1 MFPEAAD
8 GKATPE
14 RCGTYVMRSVLEFL
28 HDGLRVTLQRTGDDH
43 ETSECQILFDVAA
56 LQVPDLWLDEN
67 ENHII
72 TSDGHLPILYYLRSS
87 IKSGRTA
94 HKTQRSLVVFVCDK
108 RGSRAPL
115 LFRNVN
121 KTTGSKRKSCSK
133 SPFFK
138 ELQRSKLSILFHSL
152 QMNAGTQFSYSHLIP
167 GSTIPQAIAVLE
179 PSSAVTSDNR
189 QTFEQQHLLNN
200 NTTCLCVLQS
210 PRARKIVVLPQT
222 GVTHASDT
230 TYLLG

>member
-1 MFPEAAD
+1 MMVFESLFSGQEMTTKPANV
-8 GKATPE
+8 KSFSTSP
-14 RCGTYVMRSVLEFL
+14 RFKFLTCGWTKMKITSLQAMVIYLSYIIFAVV
-28 HDGLRVTLQRTGDDH
+28 LRVEEPHTKHSAAWSCLCATNEVAGRHYYSEMSTKQQVQR
-43 ETSECQILFDVAA
+43 
-56 LQVPDLWLDEN
+56 EN
-67 ENHII
+67 
-72 TSDGHLPILYYLRSS
+72 RVQ
-87 IKSGRTA
+87 KVR
-94 HKTQRSLVVFVCDK
+94 
-108 RGSRAPL
+108 
-115 LFRNVN
+115 
-121 KTTGSKRKSCSK
+121 
-133 SPFFK
+133 FFK

>member
-94 HKTQRSLVVFVCDK
+94 QKHSAAWSCLCATNEVAGRHYYSEMSTKQQVQRENRVQKV
-108 RGSRAPL
+108 R
-115 LFRNVN
+115 
-121 KTTGSKRKSCSK
+121 
-133 SPFFK
+133 FFK